1 MLQSVIPAAGGS
13 CPHRLPEE
21 PIMRYSLALASLV
34 IASQAMIACTDSSG
48 PAQTVRVS
56 ALDQCDSTSFNATLG
71 AGTCKKNGSVTL
83 SQFNAELNATHSV
96 SAWQFSPTAL
106 TAQVGQSLV
115 VTNTGG
121 EVHTFTEV
129 ENFGGGIIP
138 ALNTASGNTTEAPE
152 CAQLAA
158 EDFIQAGATVTEE
171 AEDSAGTERYQCCIH
186 PWMRAVVTVASR

>member
-1 MLQSVIPAAGGS
+1 
-13 CPHRLPEE
+13 
-21 PIMRYSLALASLV
+21 MRYPLALATLV
-34 IASQAMIACTDSSG
+34 IASQVVSACTDSSA
-48 PAQTVRVS
+48 PATTVRVS

-71 AGTCKKNGSVTL
+71 AGTCKKNGTVTF
-83 SQFNAELNATHSV
+83 SQFNSELNATHSV
-96 SAWQFSPTAL
+96 AAWQFSPTTLNAR
-106 TAQVGQSLV
+106 VGQSIV

-129 ENFGGGIIP
+129 ENFGGGVVP

-158 EDFIQAGATVTEE
+158 DDFIQAGATVTEKP
-171 AEDSAGTERYQCCIH
+171 EDTAGTERYQCCIH